1 MRIHPRHCDMIKC
14 KCNATH
20 NSRIIA
26 LAEKIAKTRWSKQEL
41 HRTRLW
47 DALNKISSK
56 KIWWSSCQTAFE
68 SHHRNHSGSQ
78 SESSSDKWN
87 NSEILAHF
95 KCSQHN
101 LRDAMRVR
109 GMWIDYTSKKS
120 ESVSNA
126 LNTWAATCTEPWQ
139 SSYAQLLELALS
151 ITLQDIENGSGTSPL
166 LACIACVRE
175 SAMDSS
181 LAIAH
186 THFLAHS
193 FMPTKATPR
202 HINRE
207 MIAVQVRT
215 IFKANSGQHKS
226 HLRSLL
232 HKRMH
237 GITTESEFSP
247 KWWVEFTFLPF
258 IWLRMPFSPTVGES
272 AF

>member
-1 MRIHPRHCDMIKC
+1 MCIY
-14 KCNATH
+14 
-20 NSRIIA
+20 
-26 LAEKIAKTRWSKQEL
+26 
-41 HRTRLW
+41 
-47 DALNKISSK
+47 
-56 KIWWSSCQTAFE
+56 
-68 SHHRNHSGSQ
+68 
-78 SESSSDKWN
+78 
-87 NSEILAHF
+87 
-95 KCSQHN
+95 
-101 LRDAMRVR
+101 
-109 GMWIDYTSKKS
+109 YTSKRI

-126 LNTWAATCTEPWQ
+126 T
-139 SSYAQLLELALS
+139 LACLREQQPAPNAS
-151 ITLQDIENGSGTSPL
+151 IICKINRFGITKQDIKNGSGTSPL

-193 FMPTKATPR
+193 FMSTKATPR

-237 GITTESEFSP
+237 SITTESEFSP